1 MILNSNTTL
10 LYIMILQQFNFYLH
24 IHYLIILQLVGGLIC
39 GVGLWARVVYAQEN
53 DSLGL
58 FGGWD
63 LDPAVLFIIVGV
75 IMFLLGFC
83 GCIGALR
90 ENICLLKFVSC

>member
-1 MILNSNTTL
+1 
-10 LYIMILQQFNFYLH
+10 
-24 IHYLIILQLVGGLIC
+24 
-39 GVGLWARVVYAQEN
+39 
-53 DSLGL
+53 LGL

-63 LDPAVLFIIVGV
+63 LDPAVLFIVVGV

-90 ENICLLKFVSC
+90 ENICLLKFVCATFF

>member
-1 MILNSNTTL
+1 MYFI
-10 LYIMILQQFNFYLH
+10 YFQ
-24 IHYLIILQLVGGLIC
+24 LIGGLIC

-53 DSLGL
+53 NSLGL

-90 ENICLLKFVSC
+90 ENICLLKFVSAKTCSSFSVLFCLSLLIFV